1 MEVQRI
7 DYGKWINLKLTE
19 ETIMR
24 FDEELEQF
32 VFECHGLIFA
42 WDEEP
47 VEDYIEQVKTISEKY
62 HARLDSIIEFMM
74 PDIVAIFGDFS
85 ANEIKE
91 KLGKP
96 VINYDNGQVNYL
108 HRIKNRYLRAFPE
121 DFVEHC
127 LSYNGGI
134 SAKPFFYFEEE
145 DIETEVYVFSIKT
158 SLL

>member
-74 PDIVAIFGDFS
+74 LDIVAIFGDFS

-108 HRIKNRYLRAFPE
+108 QQSFDDIHIFTFEFMDDEFQDLK
-121 DFVEHC
+121 
-127 LSYNGGI
+127 
-134 SAKPFFYFEEE
+134 YFSM
-145 DIETEVYVFSIKT
+145 DG
-158 SLL
+158 

>member
-1 MEVQRI
+1 M
-7 DYGKWINLKLTE
+7 K
-19 ETIMR
+19 

-32 VFECHGLIFA
+32 VFEYHGLIFA

-62 HARLDSIIEFMM
+62 NARLDSIIEFMM

-108 HRIKNRYLRAFPE
+108 QQSFDDIHIFTFEFMDDEFQDLK
-121 DFVEHC
+121 
-127 LSYNGGI
+127 
-134 SAKPFFYFEEE
+134 YFSM
-145 DIETEVYVFSIKT
+145 DG
-158 SLL
+158 